1 MTGNLKWIQIS
12 LLLSQKRSY
21 VYRKA
26 LGKKKAIMVLLKT
39 QIVKCIWFL
48 KLKKVLSEM
57 AVINL
62 ISTTVLI
69 KV

>member
-1 MTGNLKWIQIS
+1 MIWIPIS
-12 LLLSQKRSY
+12 LLLSQKKKIGLQKST
-21 VYRKA
+21 
-26 LGKKKAIMVLLKT
+26 GKKAIMVLLKT
-39 QIVKCIWFL
+39 QIVKYIWFL

-69 KV
+69 KG

>member
-1 MTGNLKWIQIS
+1 MDSYFSSTKPE
-12 LLLSQKRSY
+12 KSY

-26 LGKKKAIMVLLKT
+26 LGKKKAITVLFKT
-39 QIVKCIWFL
+39 QIVKYIWFL

-69 KV
+69 KI

>member
-1 MTGNLKWIQIS
+1 MGLEKSTG
-12 LLLSQKRSY
+12 
-21 VYRKA
+21 
-26 LGKKKAIMVLLKT
+26 KKAIMVLLKT
-39 QIVKCIWFL
+39 QIVKYIWFL

-69 KV
+69 KG